1 MSRLVREHYRLYPE
15 DIITIEATTPKVRDQ
30 YAHLGFEI
38 LQDEFMLGGG
48 KIGRDGL
55 PKKGDEATGT
65 PVYPMIKV
73 SSRRNMGGCVADKIC
88 QWPASWDQVTPK

>member
-15 DIITIEATTPKVRDQ
+15 DIITIEATTTKVKDQ
-30 YAHLGFEI
+30 YAHLGFET
-38 LQDEFMLGGG
+38 LADEFMLGGG

-55 PKKGDEATGT
+55 PKKGEEATGT

-73 SSRRNMGGCVADKIC
+73 SLHRNLGGALLTTRTSGLPPGIR
-88 QWPASWDQVTPK
+88 